1 MQPSCH
7 SAANGPVAEAAVTPE
22 DQYVRFLAEMFDA
35 WLEVGVDKIPIRWF
49 GNLIQMLWGFRS
61 EV

>member
-1 MQPSCH
+1 MQPGYDSV
-7 SAANGPVAEAAVTPE
+7 ANGPVAEAAVTP

-35 WLEVGVDKIPIRWF
+35 WLEIGVDKVRIRWF